1 MRVKKLTLQVFTA
14 VNYKGYQYF
23 CRILQDGTGN
33 NSDRRDSCR
42 LLPNTTPSITGP
54 QPADEELQ
62 RRVQTD
68 KMYTIQLMMEKQT
81 REIEEIR
88 SQLAR

>member
-1 MRVKKLTLQVFTA
+1 V
-14 VNYKGYQYF
+14 
-23 CRILQDGTGN
+23 
-33 NSDRRDSCR
+33 DRRDSR
-42 LLPNTTPSITGP
+42 LLLTTPNITGP

-68 KMYTIQLMMEKQT
+68 KMLTIQLMMEKQT

-88 SQLAR
+88 SQLVRSVH

>member
-1 MRVKKLTLQVFTA
+1 V
-14 VNYKGYQYF
+14 
-23 CRILQDGTGN
+23 
-33 NSDRRDSCR
+33 DRRDSR
-42 LLPNTTPSITGP
+42 LLLTTPNITGP

-68 KMYTIQLMMEKQT
+68 KMLTIQLMMEKQT

-88 SQLAR
+88 SQLVRSVHEQDLLVFQSSQ